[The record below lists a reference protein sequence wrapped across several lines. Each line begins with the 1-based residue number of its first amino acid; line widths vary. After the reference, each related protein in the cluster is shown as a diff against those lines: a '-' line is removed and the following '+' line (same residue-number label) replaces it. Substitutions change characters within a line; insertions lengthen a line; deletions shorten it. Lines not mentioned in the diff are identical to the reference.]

1 MADNRKHPAQS
12 RINMS
17 RIHRSSLVTLMVRTF
32 MSKALVKRRTIPV
45 TAPAQDMRP
54 TLHKGDAGDFTP
66 FEEVERIHN
75 GTLSPPPA
83 W

>member
-1 MADNRKHPAQS
+1 
-12 RINMS
+12 
-17 RIHRSSLVTLMVRTF
+17 
-32 MSKALVKRRTIPV
+32 
-45 TAPAQDMRP
+45 MRP